1 MDELNLLD
9 NEPTVE
15 ATVEPTV
22 EATVEATV
30 EPTVEADVV
39 DGAPAEKTETF
50 ASDNNARS
58 TDTESAV
65 TSAEYKGDNYTKD
78 CEIVLEC
85 RGLSKSYG
93 FVRALDDVS
102 FKIPAGKIIGLLGPN
117 GSGKTTFIKI
127 VAGLLTSDSG
137 EVTVC
142 GEYIGV
148 KTKKIVSYLP
158 ERNSIPEH
166 FTVAE
171 AMEFYSDFFE
181 DFDMERAEAM
191 LSSLRVSKSLRIKS
205 LSKGTKEKVQLV
217 MVMSRRAR
225 LYILDEPISG
235 VDPAARDYI
244 IDTILHNFAPESS
257 VIISTHLIS
266 DIEKAMDGFIFLKYG
281 KIACIG
287 TPVGLERKLGKTVDE
302 YFREVFRC

>member
-1 MDELNLLD
+1 VTDSEI
-9 NEPTVE
+9 VE
-15 ATVEPTV
+15 A
-22 EATVEATV
+22 
-30 EPTVEADVV
+30 
-39 DGAPAEKTETF
+39 
-50 ASDNNARS
+50 ASDTEAAEEPSCIAEESPAKS
-58 TDTESAV
+58 TAESG
-65 TSAEYKGDNYTKD
+65 TEYKGDNYAKD

-85 RGLSKSYG
+85 SGLSKSYG

-137 EVTVC
+137 AVTVC
-142 GEYIGV
+142 GKPIGV
-148 KTKKIVSYLP
+148 ETKKIVSYLP

-171 AMEFYSDFFE
+171 AMEFYNDFFD

-191 LSSLRVSKSLRIKS
+191 LSSLRVSKNLRIKS

-217 MVMSRRAR
+217 MVMSRRAK

-302 YFREVFRC
+302 YFREVFRY